1 MCPMIDGCHAMWLIT
16 RLGISFFVQLLS
28 GGCLTSL
35 AKKKKKKTKNP
46 QKPSQKSS
54 PSLLGFLKLLL
65 WNQVV
70 GDVFSGME
78 ILIITLIYTIH
89 VRH

>member
-1 MCPMIDGCHAMWLIT
+1 
-16 RLGISFFVQLLS
+16 LS
-28 GGCLTSL
+28 HKLSKKEEE
-35 AKKKKKKTKNP
+35 KKKSP
-46 QKPSQKSS
+46 QKPSQESS

-78 ILIITLIYTIH
+78 ILIITFLYTIH
-89 VRH
+89 VPH